1 MQIIKLLKTNE
12 NKFEVI
18 LLNKDLIELCDK
30 ETFQDMYTLN
40 FYLQSMQ
47 KKLNFYECL
56 VIIHDKYNNNVEL
69 IKNNGEIFIIQ
80 NPPSAKEELIELI
93 EKMNDTLNLNSI
105 AKNKKNYTQYFYKET
120 FNLTRFYK
128 PYYTSILGNYVDI
141 INDINGDFDEEYLAS
156 YNYKYQNNENHPIEW
171 LPIYP
176 YYAFYKEGSIDY
188 EYYPKGLKDN
198 PNIHWKNYDSE

>member
-12 NKFEVI
+12 NNYEVI

-69 IKNNGEIFIIQ
+69 IKNKGEIFI
-80 NPPSAKEELIELI
+80 E
-93 EKMNDTLNLNSI
+93 
-105 AKNKKNYTQYFYKET
+105 
-120 FNLTRFYK
+120 
-128 PYYTSILGNYVDI
+128 
-141 INDINGDFDEEYLAS
+141 
-156 YNYKYQNNENHPIEW
+156 
-171 LPIYP
+171 
-176 YYAFYKEGSIDY
+176 
-188 EYYPKGLKDN
+188 
-198 PNIHWKNYDSE
+198 